1 MKNLPKHHPLTLI
14 EIQIDSLITVK
25 PINDLWKEK
34 EKLKNPEKDVQC
46 SMTSVNLLTPSIR
59 TERNNKEEQFIKSI
73 DIIHESTAKE
83 MAQNISN
90 VAIKFKKRR

>member
-1 MKNLPKHHPLTLI
+1 
-14 EIQIDSLITVK
+14 
-25 PINDLWKEK
+25 
-34 EKLKNPEKDVQC
+34 
-46 SMTSVNLLTPSIR
+46 MTSVNLLTPSIR
-59 TERNNKEEQFIKSI
+59 TERNNKEEQYIKSI